1 MPIMLFFI
9 YPAAIL
15 QACFMPADAGTR
27 CTAPRGRGRQAG
39 RLTPR
44 RHP

>member
-15 QACFMPADAGTR
+15 QACFLPPMPAPTAQRPATEDAK
-27 CTAPRGRGRQAG
+27 PVD
-39 RLTPR
+39 
-44 RHP
+44 

>member
-15 QACFMPADAGTR
+15 QACFMPPMPSPVARPPAADAK
-27 CTAPRGRGRQAG
+27 PVD
-39 RLTPR
+39 
-44 RHP
+44 

>member
-15 QACFMPADAGTR
+15 HAWFLPAMPAPAGPLPTAEDAK
-27 CTAPRGRGRQAG
+27 PVD
-39 RLTPR
+39 
-44 RHP
+44 

>member
-15 QACFMPADAGTR
+15 QACFLPLMPAPAAPQSAAEDAM
-27 CTAPRGRGRQAG
+27 PVD
-39 RLTPR
+39 
-44 RHP
+44 